1 MRGVKPSVDRRLR
14 GATFLRVSSGSSPVM
29 QAYVL
34 CVLVV
39 IFYAGNILTGKALN
53 DVPPITIAF
62 TRLVIAF
69 VVLLPIGWRSAWL
82 ARRSF
87 IEHGRPLL
95 LMTATGVAFFTT
107 LIYAALRFTSA
118 TNVSVLE
125 AVIPAVTVVLSFFV
139 LHERLRPIQWAG
151 VAVSLVGAVSVVM
164 NGNALSLGSTG
175 WNKGDGI
182 MAAAVLCWA
191 VYSIT
196 VRRHMRH
203 FPEFGALVVMTGLSI
218 LMLSPLVAAEW
229 LIIGEMPLE
238 AGPHWWGLLYLGVF
252 PSVVALAFYNRAV
265 ATLGASQA
273 SAFLNFLPVATML
286 GAFTFLDEDISAA
299 QIVGAALVMVGVF
312 VTLRAP
318 SWLRA

>member
-1 MRGVKPSVDRRLR
+1 VRPVGTRRER
-14 GATFLRVSSGSSPVM
+14 RTTSTGASSAATPVV
-29 QAYVL
+29 QAYLL

-39 IFYAGNILTGKALN
+39 IFYAGNILVGKALN
-53 DVPPITIAF
+53 DLPPITIAF
-62 TRLVIAF
+62 TRLVIALA
-69 VVLLPIGWRSAWL
+69 VLLPIGWRSAWL

-107 LIYAALRFTSA
+107 LIYAALQFTSA

-139 LHERLRPIQWAG
+139 LHERLRPIQWIG
-151 VAVSLVGAVSVVM
+151 VVVSLLGAVSVVV
-164 NGNALSLGSTG
+164 NGNGALSGVD
-175 WNKGDGI
+175 WNKGDAI
-182 MAAAVLCWA
+182 MVVAVLCWA

-203 FPEFGALVVMTGLSI
+203 FPEFGALVVMTGLSVLI
-218 LMLSPLVAAEW
+218 LCPLVVVEW
-229 LIIGEMPLE
+229 LVIGAVPLE
-238 AGPHWWGLLYLGVF
+238 PGPQWWWLLYLGVF

-265 ATLGASQA
+265 GILGASHA

-286 GAFTFLDEDISAA
+286 GAFALLGEDITMA
-299 QIVGAALVMVGVF
+299 QVTGAALVMVGVF
-312 VTLRAP
+312 VTLRPP
-318 SWLRA
+318 SVLR

>member
-1 MRGVKPSVDRRLR
+1 
-14 GATFLRVSSGSSPVM
+14 M
-29 QAYVL
+29 QAYLL

-39 IFYAGNILTGKALN
+39 IMYAGNIVTGKALN
-53 DVPPITIAF
+53 DLPPITIAF
-62 TRLVIAF
+62 TRLAIAF
-69 VVLLPIGWRSAWL
+69 AVLLPIGCRSAWL

-107 LIYAALRFTSA
+107 LIYAALQFTSA

-139 LHERLRPIQWAG
+139 LRERLRPLQWVG
-151 VAVSLVGAVSVVM
+151 VAVSLIGAVSVVLD
-164 NGNALSLGSTG
+164 GEILSLGSVA
-175 WNKGDGI
+175 WNKGDAI

-203 FPEFGALVVMTGLSI
+203 FPEFGALLVMTVLSLLI
-218 LMLSPLVAAEW
+218 LCPLVVAEW
-229 LIIGEMPLE
+229 LVVGEIPLE
-238 AGPHWWGLLYLGVF
+238 PGPHWWGLLYLGVF

-265 ATLGASQA
+265 ATLGASKA
-273 SAFLNFLPVATML
+273 SAFLNFLPVVTML
-286 GAFTFLDEDISAA
+286 GAYALLGEDISAA
-299 QIVGAALVMVGVF
+299 QVIGAALVMVGVF
-312 VTLRAP
+312 ITLRGP
-318 SWLRA
+318 SLLS

>member
-1 MRGVKPSVDRRLR
+1 MARSPGRPHPR
-14 GATFLRVSSGSSPVM
+14 SSAVV

-34 CVLVV
+34 CALVV
-39 IFYAGNILTGKALN
+39 VFYAGNILTGKALS
-53 DVPPITIAF
+53 DLPPITIAF

-69 VVLLPIGWRSAWL
+69 AILLPFGWRSAWQ

-87 IEHGRPLL
+87 VEHGRPLL

-107 LIYAALRFTSA
+107 LIYASLRYTSA
-118 TNVSVLE
+118 TNVAVLE
-125 AVIPAVTVVLSFFV
+125 AAIPAVTVALSFFV
-139 LHERLRPIQWAG
+139 LHERLLLIQWIG

-164 NGNALSLGSTG
+164 NGNIAALGRVD

-182 MAAAVLCWA
+182 MAVAVICWA
-191 VYSIT
+191 VYSIA

-203 FPEFGALVVMTGLSI
+203 FPELGVLGVMTGLSI
-218 LMLSPLVAAEW
+218 LILCPLVLTEW
-229 LIIGEMPLE
+229 WIVGEMPLE
-238 AGPHWWGLLYLGVF
+238 PGPHWWGLLYLGVF

-286 GAFTFLDEDISAA
+286 GAFLLLDEQISEA
-299 QIVGAALVMVGVF
+299 QIVGAALVMTGVF
-312 VTLRAP
+312 VTLRP
-318 SWLRA
+318 PRQFR

>member
-1 MRGVKPSVDRRLR
+1 
-14 GATFLRVSSGSSPVM
+14 M

-53 DVPPITIAF
+53 DLPPITIAF

-69 VVLLPIGWRSAWL
+69 VVLLPLGWRSAWL
-82 ARRSF
+82 ARRTF
-87 IEHGRPLL
+87 VERGRPLL
-95 LMTATGVAFFTT
+95 LMSATGVAFFTT
-107 LIYAALRFTSA
+107 LIYAALQFTSA

-125 AVIPAVTVVLSFFV
+125 AVIPAVTVALSVFF
-139 LHERLRPIQWAG
+139 LHERLRPIQWIG
-151 VAVSLVGAVSVVM
+151 VAVSLIGAVSVVM
-164 NGNALSLGSTG
+164 DGNIFALGSVD
-175 WNKGDGI
+175 WNNGDGI

-191 VYSIT
+191 VYSVT

-218 LMLSPLVAAEW
+218 LILCPLVVAEW
-229 LIIGEMPLE
+229 LVVGEVPLE

-286 GAFTFLDEDISAA
+286 GAFAFLHEEISSA

-318 SWLRA
+318 RLLRG

>member
-1 MRGVKPSVDRRLR
+1 VNPGGARRALR
-14 GATFLRVSSGSSPVM
+14 GTSLRASGDPVIR
-29 QAYVL
+29 AYLL

-39 IFYAGNILTGKALN
+39 VFYAGNILTGKALS
-53 DVPPITIAF
+53 DLPPITIAF
-62 TRLVIAF
+62 ARLVIAF
-69 VVLLPIGWRSAWL
+69 AVLLPIGWRSAWL

-87 IEHGRPLL
+87 VEHGRPLL

-107 LIYAALRFTSA
+107 LIYAALKFTSA

-139 LHERLRPIQWAG
+139 LRERLRLIQWIG
-151 VAVSLVGAVSVVM
+151 VAVSLMGAVSVVM
-164 NGNALSLGSTG
+164 DGNLLALGSVD

-218 LMLSPLVAAEW
+218 LILCPLVITEW
-229 LIIGEMPLE
+229 LLIGEMPLE
-238 AGPHWWGLLYLGVF
+238 PGPYWWGLLYLGVF

-286 GAFTFLDEDISAA
+286 GAFAFLDEQISAA

-318 SWLRA
+318 SLWRT

>member
-1 MRGVKPSVDRRLR
+1 MLR
-14 GATFLRVSSGSSPVM
+14 ATSLGVSSGSTVM
-29 QAYVL
+29 QAYLL

-53 DVPPITIAF
+53 DLPPITIAF

-69 VVLLPIGWRSAWL
+69 VVLLPIGSRSAWL
-82 ARRSF
+82 ERRSF

-107 LIYAALRFTSA
+107 FIYAALQFTSA

-139 LHERLRPIQWAG
+139 LRERLRPIQWSG
-151 VAVSLVGAVSVVM
+151 VAVSLIGAVAVVM
-164 NGNALSLGSTG
+164 NGNVLALGSVN
-175 WNKGDGI
+175 WNQGDAI

-203 FPEFGALVVMTGLSI
+203 FPEFGALIVMTGLSI
-218 LMLSPLVAAEW
+218 LILCPLVVVEW
-229 LIIGEMPLE
+229 LVVGAIPLE
-238 AGPHWWGLLYLGVF
+238 AGPYWWGLLYLGVF

-273 SAFLNFLPVATML
+273 STFLNFLPVATML
-286 GAFTFLDEDISAA
+286 GAAAFLDEEISAA
-299 QIVGAALVMVGVF
+299 QVIGAALVMVGVL

-318 SWLRA
+318 RLLRS